1 MTDVTLYSKDGC
13 VKCKNTGRQL
23 KKYGIDFTEYN
34 ISVDEDAKTFLL
46 RESERLNVNT
56 MPFVYVNR
64 EFAWNDFRID
74 KIKGLVSA

>member
-1 MTDVTLYSKDGC
+1 MTDITVYSKDGC
-13 VKCKNTGRQL
+13 VKCKNTERQL

-46 RESERLNVNT
+46 GESERLNVNT

>member
-46 RESERLNVNT
+46 GESERLNVNT

-74 KIKGLVSA
+74 KIKSLVSA

>member
-46 RESERLNVNT
+46 EESERLGVNT
-56 MPFVYVNR
+56 MPFVYIDG
-64 EFAWNDFRID
+64 EFGWNDFRLPE
-74 KIKGLVSA
+74 IKNLVA